1 MFDFNTLA
9 TEIVQGVRGALSLA
23 GFDIVLAS
31 DASDASDATLF
42 SAFADLPSA
51 QGDLA
56 HLKLRPALKVC
67 LILVVAYCTPP

>member
-9 TEIVQGVRGALSLA
+9 TEIVQGVRGALSPA
-23 GFDIVLAS
+23 GSDKLLAS
-31 DASDASDATLF
+31 DTSDATRF
-42 SAFADLPSA
+42 SFADLPSP

-56 HLKLRPALKVC
+56 HLESRSALKVC

>member
-9 TEIVQGVRGALSLA
+9 TEIVQGVRGALSPA
-23 GFDIVLAS
+23 GSDILL
-31 DASDASDATLF
+31 ASDASDATLF

>member
-1 MFDFNTLA
+1 MFDFHTLA

-23 GFDIVLAS
+23 GFDIVL
-31 DASDASDATLF
+31 ASDASDATLF

>member
-31 DASDASDATLF
+31 DASDATLF

-56 HLKLRPALKVC
+56 HLKMRPALKVC

>member
-31 DASDASDATLF
+31 DASDATLF
-42 SAFADLPSA
+42 SAFADLPS

-56 HLKLRPALKVC
+56 HLELMPALKVY
-67 LILVVAYCTPP
+67 LP

>member
-23 GFDIVLAS
+23 GFDIVL
-31 DASDASDATLF
+31 ASDASDATLF